1 MSYSKSYT
9 GSVYYSGTE
18 SYSHSY
24 PASEHG
30 GTVSGTVHYSGS
42 VPVTVNLF
50 VDTDPFDSSVNHC
63 SNSVRQLN
71 GAVVTMNSAQ
81 VASIAKSADE
91 VSSHVISGFFNMIK
105 SELDQNIAAL
115 AAKFKAVFELLT
127 TKSATLEKQ
136 QLVMQDDYSRVSDRY
151 NKVFQNLDEEL
162 EKRVVALDRNVFEIS
177 KRVQGEQLHS
187 ETSKK
192 VTQFLLGVNEDE
204 IVQQQ
209 LLIANAKSRV
219 QKAIDS
225 LSANVIQET
234 VYSKKVGSI
243 VSEHGCV
250 ASESNYIPVIF
261 TESSNLESNVT
272 DYNCF
277 SNPLSENSKTAISE
291 TVKNYFVSTFNEN
304 QTKDE
309 NEAKQINE
317 AFELIAERE
326 FQDLKDEKSLRV
338 YEVLKKLKEA

>member
-1 MSYSKSYT
+1 MYIILNFFQSLVYSFFYLRDKF
-9 GSVYYSGTE
+9 
-18 SYSHSY
+18 
-24 PASEHG
+24 
-30 GTVSGTVHYSGS
+30 
-42 VPVTVNLF
+42 LC
-50 VDTDPFDSSVNHC
+50 NHIINVFC
-63 SNSVRQLN
+63 DFIFLS
-71 GAVVTMNSAQ
+71 TMNSVQ

-105 SELDQNIAAL
+105 SELDQNIAAI

-136 QLVMQDDYSRVSDRY
+136 QIVMQDDYSRVSDRY

-225 LSANVIQET
+225 LAANVIQET
-234 VYSKKVGSI
+234 VYSKKVDSI

-261 TESSNLESNVT
+261 TEKFCPNFLL
-272 DYNCF
+272 CLF
-277 SNPLSENSKTAISE
+277 F
-291 TVKNYFVSTFNEN
+291 YFPPHHYT
-304 QTKDE
+304 
-309 NEAKQINE
+309 
-317 AFELIAERE
+317 
-326 FQDLKDEKSLRV
+326 
-338 YEVLKKLKEA
+338 